1 MQCNREHSVAF
12 ITFGDLAVWQ
22 YFWVIDRVSYG
33 MGYGRIF
40 MANKKEINRNN
51 NNKTIQNNNNNNSLL
66 CLVVAFFFN
75 FIRSPHSVLSI
86 IPFYHFF
93 DEFSILMFQ
102 MNNSPMTLWL
112 WFCKWMNG
120 NAPAFL
126 SFLSSST
133 SLFIHTVQCT
143 CIIYILH
150 QGPWSGSFV
159 VTAWVYVDCE

>member
-1 MQCNREHSVAF
+1 MQYNREHLVAF

-22 YFWVIDRVSYG
+22 YFWFVDRVSYG

-51 NNKTIQNNNNNNSLL
+51 NNKTIQNNNNKNSLL
-66 CLVVAFFFN
+66 CPVVAFFFN
-75 FIRSPHSVLSI
+75 FIRSPHSVISI

-102 MNNSPMTLWL
+102 MNNSQMTLWL